1 MIKAKTKKLDIVVV
15 GDDTKSDKSKLRKTP
30 GVLFSM
36 DEMQLTLKENSGW
49 IGQVM
54 VPDMAVNVEKKQA
67 DNIAEIDDQVE
78 FMFSIDIDCNDCAAV
93 VMVGWTP
100 STSWASRFRKEE
112 MLKPVT
118 KMGYQLVSM

>member
-1 MIKAKTKKLDIVVV
+1 MIKAKTKKLDIVIV
-15 GDDTKSDKSKLRKTP
+15 GDDTKFKSWRAEKLRKTP

-67 DNIAEIDDQVE
+67 DTIAEIDDQVE
-78 FMFSIDIDCNDCAAV
+78 FMFSIDIDCIFIPKN
-93 VMVGWTP
+93 
-100 STSWASRFRKEE
+100 SN
-112 MLKPVT
+112 
-118 KMGYQLVSM
+118 